1 MQLTDI
7 EYNVVM
13 QALNNAKA
21 EIHDE
26 EFIDPWSE
34 FADLHTNEEYL
45 QAVESVEQKLFI
57 INPTK

>member
-21 EIHDE
+21 EIHDDN
-26 EFIDPWSE
+26 FIDYYSE
-34 FADLHTNEEYL
+34 NADMYTNEQLL
-45 QAVESVEQKLFI
+45 QAIESVEQKLFN